1 MADPEEYDS
10 ENTPSRKAAR
20 AALGRV
26 DQQTAHS
33 REAIQA
39 AQAQL
44 GEEIPEGMPA
54 ASVESP
60 ATVTGPRYED
70 EFGSRVP
77 RGMEDLDKHTR
88 VDPPM
93 AEILQSPRAAEGG
106 PGETMAEI
114 QQTAETA
121 PDAAAQAEVE
131 AEAALGEDI
140 DLDYARRLRA
150 MSEGGIIGELPPEVT
165 RLLLKL
171 ISLSDKMTEYDQAAA
186 LAAKEM
192 AR

>member
-26 DQQTAHS
+26 DQQTDQS

-44 GEEIPEGMPA
+44 GEEIPEDMPDA
-54 ASVESP
+54 RVESP
-60 ATVTGPRYED
+60 ATVTGSHYED
-70 EFGSRVP
+70 RFGSRVP
-77 RGMEDLDKHTR
+77 EGLEDLTQHTR

-93 AEILQSPRAAEGG
+93 ADIVQSPRAAEGG

-114 QQTAETA
+114 RQTAETA
-121 PDAAAQAEVE
+121 SDAAAAAEVE

-140 DLDYARRLRA
+140 DLDYAKRLLA
-150 MSEGGIIGELPPEVT
+150 MSEGGVIGELPPEVI
-165 RLLLKL
+165 RLLRKF
-171 ISLSDKMTEYDQAAA
+171 ISLSDKMTAYDQASA

-192 AR
+192 E